1 MLAGYGVVESGT
13 TQERLVLWG
22 PGYPVIEI
30 DVSDVHHPCFSIV
43 GLGERL
49 GLLQVDFRQATISPA
64 QPVHGLEDMHFTDQ
78 AAGWRISVARGH
90 LVIIDPVC
98 RHALELIP
106 ADNVLLVYLGRP
118 NVDAHPRL
126 IALHRED
133 LYAKSAWPVIPS
145 RYAHPSY
152 AQEPIPPRQPL
163 SVRLCA

>member
-30 DVSDVHHPCFSIV
+30 DVSDMRHPCFSIV
-43 GLGERL
+43 GLGETP
-49 GLLQVDFRQATISPA
+49 GLLHVDFRQATISPA
-64 QPVHGLEDMHFTDQ
+64 QPVHSLGDLHFTDQ
-78 AAGWRISVARGH
+78 AAGWQVSEAHGH
-90 LVIIDPVC
+90 LVIIDPLC
-98 RHALELIP
+98 RHALELMP
-106 ADNVLLVYLGRP
+106 ADNVLLAYSGRP

-152 AQEPIPPRQPL
+152 AHGPIPPRQPL
-163 SVRLCA
+163 PGRLCA